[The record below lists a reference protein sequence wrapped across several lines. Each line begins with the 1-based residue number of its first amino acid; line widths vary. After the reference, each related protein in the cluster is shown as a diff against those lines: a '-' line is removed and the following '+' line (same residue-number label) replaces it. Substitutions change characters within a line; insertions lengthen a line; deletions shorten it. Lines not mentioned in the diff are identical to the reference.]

1 MIKQKILQF
10 ALKNWRELL
19 VIFCLSLVTIK
30 TQMDY
35 RALNK
40 AYETSRDEMELQI
53 NSLRD
58 IHAEELRQR
67 EEALQSYRDA
77 IERIQENYLQ
87 SQTELEKERENKT
100 NEYVKQ
106 FSQDREALSN
116 EIIDAYGF
124 EFVE

>member
-1 MIKQKILQF
+1 VIKQKILQF

-124 EFVE
+124 ELVE